1 MFMFPQWT
9 FVGNWYG
16 RVVATLPR
24 MTIGHGTAYRPE
36 GFDGDAHASW
46 LAKFQPEEDYG
57 PYEAPVFDEVL
68 LEWDL
73 VEIDLW

>member
-16 RVVATLPR
+16 RVVATLPGLTTWHR
-24 MTIGHGTAYRPE
+24 TEAYPSGYFFE
-36 GFDGDAHASW
+36 DLEF
-46 LAKFQPEEDYG
+46 FEEEEDYG

-73 VEIDLW
+73 VPIDLDW